1 MWFFYCSVS
10 GEGPNSTKFSSKIF
24 VCSQQHSTF
33 KVHSDT
39 GENGMREVDCT
50 ALAGLRRDDAS
61 IFLGFCLDTLR
72 AGAVGLQRG
81 QSWGFFT
88 AESQLPLVL
97 SVELLAPHVKPLATC
112 LFHESPITFLKLK
125 KNYYFYYDL
134 TCSMW
139 KFTGQGLNTN
149 WTLTTMYTAAA
160 ANAGS
165 FNPLPGP
172 WIEPVPLKQPKFLRS
187 DS

>member
-1 MWFFYCSVS
+1 MAMGHCEFLFLLDVSLGINISYQVINREVEDFSFVRIPKRLLKCMKGQHGFPFANRWRFFLSMWFFYCSVS

-81 QSWGFFT
+81 QS
-88 AESQLPLVL
+88 
-97 SVELLAPHVKPLATC
+97 
-112 LFHESPITFLKLK
+112 
-125 KNYYFYYDL
+125 
-134 TCSMW
+134 
-139 KFTGQGLNTN
+139 
-149 WTLTTMYTAAA
+149 
-160 ANAGS
+160 
-165 FNPLPGP
+165 
-172 WIEPVPLKQPKFLRS
+172 
-187 DS
+187 

>member
-39 GENGMREVDCT
+39 GENGIREVDCT

-125 KNYYFYYDL
+125 KKLLFLLWPHLQHVEIHRPGAEYQLNPNYNVH
-134 TCSMW
+134 CSCG
-139 KFTGQGLNTN
+139 KC
-149 WTLTTMYTAAA
+149 
-160 ANAGS
+160 
-165 FNPLPGP
+165 
-172 WIEPVPLKQPKFLRS
+172 WIL
-187 DS
+187 